1 MAPNKP
7 GEGPAQDQA
16 RMAAQDAKNAG
27 AALKDEAQRVASEV
41 ASQGAKVAEDVK
53 AVGQE
58 LGSAAADKAEALAEQ
73 GKQAG
78 VERGIGLADATR
90 RVADD
95 LEGSSPEIARHVR
108 TAADSIE
115 NVANSLRQRS
125 VGDLMQDATS
135 FARQQPGAFFG
146 AAVLA
151 GFAIARFAKSSASGV
166 PAQSYAGSGYAG
178 QGQSQNQ
185 GYSGQG
191 YSGGTPSGGG
201 YSGQRHGGGTTPGG
215 AMGSGGTGT
224 TTPGSAM
231 GAGGTSGATGSTTST
246 PVAPATTDRAPG
258 WVPVTE
264 AGTSETLKPA
274 TMPAATLGGAAA
286 HKPGDAKPGSM
297 PTIGKETP

>member
-16 RMAAQDAKNAG
+16 RMAAQDAKSAG

>member
-1 MAPNKP
+1 
-7 GEGPAQDQA
+7 
-16 RMAAQDAKNAG
+16 MAAQDAKDAG
-27 AALKDEAQRVASEV
+27 AALTDEARRVAAEV
-41 ASQGAKVAEDVK
+41 SAQGAKVAEEVK

-58 LGSAAADKAEALAEQ
+58 LGSAAAQKAETLAEQ

-95 LEGSSPEIARHVR
+95 LEGTSPEIARHVR

-115 NVANSLRQRS
+115 SVANSLRERS
-125 VGDLMQDATS
+125 VGDLMQEATS

-166 PAQSYAGSGYAG
+166 ATQHSLG
-178 QGQSQNQ
+178 
-185 GYSGQG
+185 
-191 YSGGTPSGGG
+191 
-201 YSGQRHGGGTTPGG
+201 H
-215 AMGSGGTGT
+215 
-224 TTPGSAM
+224 
-231 GAGGTSGATGSTTST
+231 GGTSYVGMSQGGVSYGRTGQAGTGETGTSLT
-246 PVAPATTDRAPG
+246 GTSLTGGLGQGSASQGGPRVVGTPATTDRAPG

-264 AGTSETLKPA
+264 ANGPGNAETLKPA
-274 TMPAATLGGAAA
+274 TMPAASLGGAAA
-286 HKPGDAKPGSM
+286 HKPGTALPGSM